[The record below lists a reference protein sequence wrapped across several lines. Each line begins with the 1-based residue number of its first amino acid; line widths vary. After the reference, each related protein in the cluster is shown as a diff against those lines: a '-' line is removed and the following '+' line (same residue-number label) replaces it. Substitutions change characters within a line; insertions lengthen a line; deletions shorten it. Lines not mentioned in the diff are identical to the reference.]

1 MWYKITKALEYVIS
15 ILLMI
20 AMILALTFME
30 MHRFDLM
37 VIPLV
42 MFGIALLLSF
52 FMGVGFDD

>member
-20 AMILALTFME
+20 AMILALMFME

-42 MFGIALLLSF
+42 LFGIALLLSF
-52 FMGVGFDD
+52 FMGVGFDE